1 MTSENIKLEE
11 YRDDRKYV
19 PILINMLQSEALKCR
34 AANEVCTYVYSAYK
48 YRRIF
53 YILTFLSIMFP
64 AIVVGVNSMN
74 ISDNNVIT
82 ILISMLSV
90 FTVIVTGILSTMKA
104 KESWI
109 RNREYAERAK
119 MEIFNC
125 VMEMGEYK
133 KTTNSEERIENERQL
148 AERLEALF
156 AEERGAWK
164 SLRLKKDEDS

>member
-1 MTSENIKLEE
+1 
-11 YRDDRKYV
+11 
-19 PILINMLQSEALKCR
+19 
-34 AANEVCTYVYSAYK
+34 
-48 YRRIF
+48 
-53 YILTFLSIMFP
+53 MFP